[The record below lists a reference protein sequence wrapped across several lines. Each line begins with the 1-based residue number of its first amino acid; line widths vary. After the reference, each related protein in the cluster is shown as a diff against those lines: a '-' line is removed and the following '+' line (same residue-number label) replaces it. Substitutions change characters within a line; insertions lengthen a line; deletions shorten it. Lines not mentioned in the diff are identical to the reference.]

1 MRVPW
6 RVCRTGGPPLHFG
19 GAATP
24 VMRAGDTGV
33 MRFDASGFASLSPY
47 GTQPAGFSAA
57 TVKTGHV
64 YTPAVC
70 PGVRVRVCARVRVS
84 ETQKRWV

>member
-1 MRVPW
+1 MFPW

-33 MRFDASGFASLSPY
+33 MRFDASGFASLFPLRDA
-47 GTQPAGFSAA
+47 AGRLLR
-57 TVKTGHV
+57 GDGENR
-64 YTPAVC
+64 P
-70 PGVRVRVCARVRVS
+70 RVHTRRMPWGACARARVCVS
-84 ETQKRWV
+84 ETQKGWV